1 MSKAD
6 GRPAYSEHGLEN
18 RPLFFAGCNNVNI
31 YVEDTDKEYVYEQ
44 ILERLFE
51 NGLRFQSIFPLNG
64 KQAVLARCRI
74 NGAYEPNGTP
84 NIYIVDGDFDNLW
97 DEQKENLPGLIY
109 LTRYNIESYYCCE
122 DAVISCLRMRLCCRR
137 DQVEAILHYREW
149 EDRFFEEA
157 APLFILFALVKKN
170 LPKNPNVS
178 ISVKRFLDQCGHTK
192 AEEAET
198 YQQEIIASLGDIA
211 PYIEAV
217 EAQIAHRFAGTRKEQ
232 LQALICGKYEL
243 TSLCRHIRT
252 VFGIKKLSDAD
263 FQRQMIL
270 LFDLAPLAFLRD
282 FIQAQMRHAE
292 VPGEGIA

>member
-1 MSKAD
+1 M
-6 GRPAYSEHGLEN
+6 
-18 RPLFFAGCNNVNI
+18 
-31 YVEDTDKEYVYEQ
+31 
-44 ILERLFE
+44 
-51 NGLRFQSIFPLNG
+51 
-64 KQAVLARCRI
+64 
-74 NGAYEPNGTP
+74 
-84 NIYIVDGDFDNLW
+84 
-97 DEQKENLPGLIY
+97 
-109 LTRYNIESYYCCE
+109 TRYNIESYYCCE

-252 VFGIKKLSDAD
+252 VFGKKKLSDAD